1 MQLAESF
8 AAAFKPQF
16 FSDMLFA
23 SDVVP
28 KLEFIIIEDPKQKEN
43 SPERALVLDD
53 NSGFGTKG
61 NTWVEEEAQ
70 SLIHLP
76 KDRLGVW
83 KGIN

>member
-1 MQLAESF
+1 MNSNF
-8 AAAFKPQF
+8 GTT
-16 FSDMLFA
+16 SDA
-23 SDVVP
+23 KSISE
-28 KLEFIIIEDPKQKEN
+28 KKEN